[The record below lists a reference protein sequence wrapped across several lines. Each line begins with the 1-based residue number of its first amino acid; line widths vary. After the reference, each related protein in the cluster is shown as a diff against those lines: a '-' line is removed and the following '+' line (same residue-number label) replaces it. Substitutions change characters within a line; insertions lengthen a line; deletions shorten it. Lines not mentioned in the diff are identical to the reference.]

1 MNIIVSQLSQT
12 PIYEQIED
20 QIRQQ
25 IFSGALESGEMLPSI
40 RKTAKDLG
48 VGIITV
54 KRAYDDLCNEGLL
67 ISIQGR
73 GVFVAKLDVSM
84 AKKIKI
90 QQLNNKLSDIK
101 NFCETSSINKEE
113 LLREIDKM
121 WEKN

>member
-84 AKKIKI
+84 AKKMKI

-101 NFCETSSINKEE
+101 NFCEASSINKEE

>member
-1 MNIIVSQLSQT
+1 MNIVVSQLSQT

-25 IFSGALESGEMLPSI
+25 ILSGVMNTGDMLPSI

-67 ISIQGR
+67 VSIQGR
-73 GVFVAKLDVSM
+73 GVFVAELDVSKARNVRIEKLDEKLM
-84 AKKIKI
+84 EIK
-90 QQLNNKLSDIK
+90 D
-101 NFCETSSINKEE
+101 FCYTSSISREE
-113 LLREIDKM
+113 LLKEIDKI
-121 WEKN
+121 WNK

>member
-1 MNIIVSQLSQT
+1 MNINISQLSQT

-25 IFSGALESGEMLPSI
+25 ILSGEMTPGEMLPSI

-54 KRAYDDLCNEGLL
+54 KRAYDDLCIEGLL

-73 GVFVAKLDVSM
+73 GVFVAQMDVSK
-84 AKKIKI
+84 ARNVRIE
-90 QQLNNKLSDIK
+90 QLDEKLSEVK
-101 NFCETSSINKEE
+101 AFCDTSSITKEE
-113 LLREIDKM
+113 LMKEI
-121 WEKN
+121 EKIWNN

>member
-1 MNIIVSQLSQT
+1 MNIVVSQLSQT

-25 IFSGALESGEMLPSI
+25 ILSGVMNTGDMLPSI

-67 ISIQGR
+67 VSIQGR
-73 GVFVAKLDVSM
+73 GVFVAELDISQARNVRIEKLDEKLM
-84 AKKIKI
+84 EIK
-90 QQLNNKLSDIK
+90 D
-101 NFCETSSINKEE
+101 FCYTSSISREE
-113 LLREIDKM
+113 LIEEIDKI
-121 WEKN
+121 WSK

>member
-12 PIYEQIED
+12 SIYEQIED

-101 NFCETSSINKEE
+101 NFCEASYINKEE
-113 LLREIDKM
+113 LLKEIDKM

>member
-1 MNIIVSQLSQT
+1 MNIVVSQLSQT

-25 IFSGALESGEMLPSI
+25 ILSGALNTGDMLPSI

-67 ISIQGR
+67 VSIQGR
-73 GVFVAKLDVSM
+73 GVFVAKLDVSK
-84 AKKIKI
+84 ARNVRIEQLDEKLEEIK
-90 QQLNNKLSDIK
+90 D
-101 NFCETSSINKEE
+101 FCYTSSISREE
-113 LLREIDKM
+113 LLKEIDKI
-121 WEKN
+121 WSK

>member
-113 LLREIDKM
+113 LLKEIDKM